1 MKRRFGKEQIL
12 PIEHIRNLGKCKQG
26 HRKIE
31 NHPHEMTPF
40 TNSACTRVL
49 YGYHLLASCKCLKYF
64 KQSVLVQRRLNVQLC
79 ATWL

>member
-1 MKRRFGKEQIL
+1 MNRRFGKEQIL

-40 TNSACTRVL
+40 TNFACTRVS
-49 YGYHLLASCKCLKYF
+49 YGYHLSSGLQMSK
-64 KQSVLVQRRLNVQLC
+64 VLQTEC
-79 ATWL
+79 SGTEKA